1 MPRTIHTEG
10 QRALCEAI
18 AAARREKGLNQAD
31 LARELHCQQ
40 SLIARIES
48 GERRIDVLEFIKIF
62 RALGVSPA
70 EALRRVGEQIPADQG
85 I

>member
-10 QRALCEAI
+10 QRALCETI
-18 AAARREKGLNQAD
+18 TAARRDRGLTQAD
-31 LARELHCQQ
+31 LALKLRCQQ

-62 RALGVSPA
+62 RALDMSPA
-70 EALRRVGEQIPADQG
+70 EALRRISAHVPADQG